1 MIHPELV
8 TLVPLLA
15 RLTPPSSWA
24 ELGNATSVLNGL
36 FSSIAILIGL
46 MAIYK
51 QGRQIEKS
59 INEQRISNQL
69 TAKIAYL
76 EYLRGEMNRLE
87 EDIQRLRRSEKY
99 DKNLFDNMSRKESEH
114 LSTSK
119 RIIEEIDKYYEKF
132 HETWC
137 FAIGP
142 YVFGCCCYAT
152 AWPNLDSG
160 EC

>member
-1 MIHPELV
+1 MVMIVFFVSLLAAWVGFSYLMVYPDLV

-15 RLTPPSSWA
+15 RLTPPSSS
-24 ELGNATSVLNGL
+24 SVLNGL

-51 QGRQIEKS
+51 QGRQIERS

-87 EDIQRLRRSEKY
+87 EEYTETQE
-99 DKNLFDNMSRKESEH
+99 FRK
-114 LSTSK
+114 
-119 RIIEEIDKYYEKF
+119 I
-132 HETWC
+132 
-137 FAIGP
+137 
-142 YVFGCCCYAT
+142 
-152 AWPNLDSG
+152 
-160 EC
+160 

>member
-1 MIHPELV
+1 
-8 TLVPLLA
+8 
-15 RLTPPSSWA
+15 
-24 ELGNATSVLNGL
+24 
-36 FSSIAILIGL
+36 

-51 QGRQIEKS
+51 QGRQIEQS

-87 EDIQRLRRSEKY
+87 EDIQRLRISEKY
-99 DKNLFDNMSRKESEH
+99 DKNLFDNMSRKKSEH

-132 HETWC
+132 HET
-137 FAIGP
+137 
-142 YVFGCCCYAT
+142 
-152 AWPNLDSG
+152 
-160 EC
+160 

>member
-51 QGRQIEKS
+51 QGRQIERS
-59 INEQRISNQL
+59 INEQRAANYL
-69 TAKIAYL
+69 TAKMAYL
-76 EYLRGEMNRLE
+76 GYLRSEISRLE
-87 EDIQRLRRSEKY
+87 EDIQRLKSSNKY
-99 DKNLFDNMSRKESEH
+99 DKTLLENMSNKKSDL
-114 LSTSK
+114 LSMSK
-119 RIIEEIDKYYEKF
+119 RLSEEIDNYYEKF
-132 HETWC
+132 
-137 FAIGP
+137 
-142 YVFGCCCYAT
+142 
-152 AWPNLDSG
+152 S
-160 EC
+160 

>member
-51 QGRQIEKS
+51 QGRQIERS
-59 INEQRISNQL
+59 INEQRISNQIAL
-69 TAKIAYL
+69 KTAHL

-87 EDIQRLRRSEKY
+87 EDIQRLKRSEKY
-99 DKNLFDNMSRKESEH
+99 DKIFLIICRGRKANTCR
-114 LSTSK
+114 L
-119 RIIEEIDKYYEKF
+119 
-132 HETWC
+132 
-137 FAIGP
+137 
-142 YVFGCCCYAT
+142 
-152 AWPNLDSG
+152 
-160 EC
+160 

>member
-1 MIHPELV
+1 MMYPALV

-36 FSSIAILIGL
+36 FSSIAILIGI

-69 TAKIAYL
+69 TVKTAYL

-87 EDIQRLRRSEKY
+87 EGIQRLKRSEKY
-99 DKNLFDNMSRKESEH
+99 DKNLLDNMSRKISEH
-114 LSTSK
+114 VATSK
-119 RIIEEIDKYYEKF
+119 RIIEEIEK
-132 HETWC
+132 
-137 FAIGP
+137 
-142 YVFGCCCYAT
+142 V
-152 AWPNLDSG
+152 L
-160 EC
+160 

>member
-1 MIHPELV
+1 MVMIVFFVSLLVIWVGFSYLMIYPELV

-24 ELGNATSVLNGL
+24 ELGNATSILNGL

-46 MAIYK
+46 MAICK
-51 QGRQIEKS
+51 QGRQIERS

-99 DKNLFDNMSRKESEH
+99 DKIFLTICQGRKAN
-114 LSTSK
+114 
-119 RIIEEIDKYYEKF
+119 
-132 HETWC
+132 TWRLRN
-137 FAIGP
+137 
-142 YVFGCCCYAT
+142 V
-152 AWPNLDSG
+152 
-160 EC
+160 